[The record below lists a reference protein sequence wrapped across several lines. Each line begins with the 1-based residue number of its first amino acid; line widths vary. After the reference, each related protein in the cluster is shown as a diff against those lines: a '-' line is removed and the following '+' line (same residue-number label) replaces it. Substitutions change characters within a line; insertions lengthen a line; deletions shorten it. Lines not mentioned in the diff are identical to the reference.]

1 MISFRGSLS
10 HAQPIVLRLSRAQM
24 PIFFWFSPPISPLF
38 KRPESRRDAEP
49 ALSTSFKVLFVRFV
63 FLTGKKSKAL
73 FDRIRFD
80 FSTAVARRLKPA

>member
-1 MISFRGSLS
+1 
-10 HAQPIVLRLSRAQM
+10 M
-24 PIFFWFSPPISPLF
+24 PIFFWFSPPIS
-38 KRPESRRDAEP
+38 RPRRDAEP